1 MPQSPQT
8 IYSLRIAFIVNFK
21 AVMDTSLDTR
31 KILIVEDEEIMLNLL
46 GDALEKKGCV
56 VFRANNGEDG
66 LKLALSESPD
76 LILLD
81 ILLPKIDG
89 LQVLKKIREGAEAIK
104 DVPVI
109 LLTNLN
115 PDKEE
120 INQTIT
126 QTYPAYYLV
135 KSNWNVDDVID
146 KVRERL
152 SRK

>member
-1 MPQSPQT
+1 MH
-8 IYSLRIAFIVNFK
+8 LK
-21 AVMDTSLDTR
+21 
-31 KILIVEDEEIMLNLL
+31 
-46 GDALEKKGCV
+46 KKGCV